1 MYCCTHMVGSWV
13 VGGSAFL
20 LCTVLYC
27 CTTYCC
33 TAALQGGWMDR
44 FVRGCVLRGCVHG
57 FVGCFFTFLF
67 VPRYT
72 GPALAQFGVPLVR
85 IKTLRV
91 YHPTMPKQKEDFR
104 HELHTARGRS
114 IYRSTSTFT
123 RSIHSQSM
131 QVGLRSVC
139 ETEGGMILFE
149 SPKLVKIRTRSAIG
163 VSLCGQNIPE

>member
-1 MYCCTHMVGSWV
+1 
-13 VGGSAFL
+13 
-20 LCTVLYC
+20 
-27 CTTYCC
+27 
-33 TAALQGGWMDR
+33 MDR

-114 IYRSTSTFT
+114 IHIIILLIHKEYPL
-123 RSIHSQSM
+123 SINASRIENRM
-131 QVGLRSVC
+131 
-139 ETEGGMILFE
+139 
-149 SPKLVKIRTRSAIG
+149 
-163 VSLCGQNIPE
+163 